1 MTNNLR
7 QAQRDMKA
15 LAKQVRGVRY
25 TEALLFT
32 YLMTGM
38 ITFSTGLNTNPNMLY
53 ERVNKEI
60 VMAADST
67 RLHIK
72 KTKKQNE
79 KEIDDAELEL
89 IELMEQGDQV
99 VKSPWSSW
107 QFGVNTFA
115 SRNSG
120 VFKGYGDKEG
130 KYMYSRGDWSQ
141 RGVLL
146 TKGRNAQ
153 SVMGQITNYDS
164 TRRTTK
170 SGLVNLLDVQEPEV
184 EIQIMANVRPK
195 SIQKEEIK
203 IEPQIDM
210 PKKVIKP
217 NVTLNVN
224 KPLDAPVIKLPT
236 ITPVSI
242 NVTAPKAPQEPVLA
256 QAPSISMQ
264 LSSPNIEMN
273 ITAPSVNEIQAL
285 TVTQPQKPAVETPK
299 LTINNVEFQVP
310 SLASFGNTITGDRSM
325 SGNTDINGNYK
336 MSNIRPIGTGNRGR
350 QNSFGEYMGKDNRKF
365 TISSNSILDLD
376 VSQARA
382 ISLDAGLPAENG
394 GKNGTSHGNYGVQF
408 SVENNGTIL
417 LNAETTAAM
426 DIQADIWDYSQVSAI
441 NSVTGKIIGNKDSQA
456 AFLATNEGTYR
467 ASDNKWSKE
476 NEMVF
481 INQGEITLNGN
492 SSAGFATDNF
502 RNVPGVG
509 EGKNILVIAKN
520 EGIVNLNGKKN
531 HGMVVSVTTNALK
544 DGSTFENT
552 SSGSINISGPE
563 SGGITLLDKLEGGA
577 VNNGTITITGN
588 NSFGLYSKVDS
599 EIKNNNKI
607 IISGNATGSMG
618 IRVGSVS
625 ATNMKNTSTGTI
637 TINSTVG
644 GNMGVFS
651 ETAAFANDG
660 KIDVNGDKNIGMYFR
675 NIATGINGNNNTI
688 NIAGTN
694 GYGVMLENTNFKNS
708 GTVAAT
714 GSNSIGVYAGNS
726 TVTNESGKTISSDKY
741 HAVVQ
746 NGGTFTNEGNVTTN
760 GGGAVALYSE
770 NGTFSHDAGTITANN
785 GGIGIFNNNSTGTV
799 KSEIVV
805 GNSTTSNT
813 GMGVYSEAG
822 TTTFSDNAKLTL
834 GEKTIGLYSSD
845 TSEFGNRFSINKL
858 ETSIGKNAVFAYF
871 GNVGTPTVNIT
882 NSILGNLTV
891 SKMAA
896 GSALFYSENGTTV
909 NIDDNLNTTVAGKF
923 SNVSDKAQLFVTNGG
938 TVNINSGKIL
948 TSNIKTTISG
958 INSAT
963 VKNDGT
969 LALTGNNGAVGIY
982 LNNSTGS
989 NNNIIT
995 TANEGST
1002 AIYGN
1007 NNSTLENKGNITTS
1021 GKSSVGLFGD
1031 ASTVSNLSGT
1041 IKTEAQGSA
1050 GMFGKNDSTV
1060 TNAATVDVEG
1070 DKSAGIYTQDSN
1082 STNNS
1087 NGVINVKSG
1096 ESAGMFAKLTTN
1108 ATKDYSA
1115 VNNGNINLT
1124 PSGTQNKSVGIYGE
1138 TESGVSKVLTL
1149 KNEGN
1154 ATISVDMDNS
1164 VGILAKNNVS
1174 NGVDKISVLNN
1185 GKIAG
1190 SKTKSIGISATKSTV
1205 TNAAAGKIEMSGD
1218 KSAGIYG
1225 ETESTITNLGKIKMT
1240 NNESA
1245 GIFLKNSD
1253 AENKNSITI
1262 EKSDSAGIY
1271 GEFSSN
1277 SHSMKNS
1284 GTINVGNA
1292 GSSENK
1298 SAGMYGLLTGGTLNI
1313 TNENAGNINVN
1324 MKKSAGIF
1332 AESSTGSNSDLNAEN
1347 QGTVTVNGNESVGM
1361 YGNKSTL
1368 KNSKDILVKSDQS
1381 TGMFGKNGADVL
1393 NSSNITVEGT
1403 STGSQSTGIYV
1414 SDSGTKGKNAGTI
1427 TLKSKNS
1434 TGMAAIASAKI
1445 ENAGTIVS
1453 NFESVIGMYGKD
1465 TGTEVL
1471 NSKDIEFSGKE
1482 STGIFVKDNA
1492 KGKNTGKIKLDG
1504 KSSVG
1509 MFGASSAAGNKIE
1522 LENGGTIEV
1531 NKKNSTGMFASN
1543 VYDGTTKLYTGSVG
1557 DSIIKN
1563 TGTINLNDES
1573 TVGIYTPKSTISQEG
1588 NIVLS
1593 NAANSSVGVYLTQ
1606 DATVDGTSGTIDLNK
1621 NSQNQVAYYIKNSG
1635 KIQNSIGRV
1644 NGYGVGVYLD
1654 GTNESG
1660 NNSSTPAELVSTTP
1674 ALDFTTGADGGNG
1687 IIGLV
1692 LKGNTKISSYTG
1704 GIKVG
1709 NTDGQNYAIGIY
1721 ADKQGGSTPKTIDT
1735 SITTGANGV
1744 GLFADNGSKI
1754 SYTGQ
1759 MKIGDGTTAGTGIY
1773 IGNGGGSA
1781 VSEVTI
1787 ASGSNIKLNGSNGVG
1802 AIVTTGST
1810 VNFQGGSKIEL
1821 GGSGVAI
1828 FGQRGAIINDGG
1840 GTFTTSGY
1848 SSERIRLTEGPAI
1861 TKANVTL
1868 ETGNVMSHVINGEA
1882 ILNSGFLVNAT
1893 AGSKNIIGLMAEG
1906 NENET
1911 LTAPVAWRELGYEV
1925 VNNGTLDL
1933 SNATSS
1939 TGIYLDSARGKNA
1952 GPLKVGDKS
1961 TAIYGVY
1968 NSSTAPYSGAA
1979 AGYVNKS
1986 EILNEATGSITIGN
2000 GSAGIYAIG
2009 FDKVENK
2016 GPLTGGNNSVG
2027 IYATDKDIS
2036 GNIVRNQDLNVKNS
2050 GNITIGN
2057 GSAAI
2062 YVTQNSANKA
2072 TVNNTGNLTVGDSV
2086 LNPDGTV
2093 KNPAVAM
2100 FIQNGTLTT
2109 TGNVTVGNRAFAFY
2123 GKDATINVNGGNY
2136 NFANSGSLG
2145 YLENSTLNYNNT
2157 GTLATSSEP
2166 LLFID
2171 NSKAILNGN
2180 DIFVSANGVGAYM
2193 TGKSEFTGWNKI
2205 TLGASST
2212 GIYVDSATA
2221 KVNGN
2226 SIVSTNN
2233 KAKGI
2238 VALNS
2243 NVTNDAKISL
2253 SGDDSI
2259 GIFSRN
2265 TSGSAKQIVSN
2276 QSFDISGKRS
2286 IGIYLEGTDEQNVIN
2301 NGTMNIAATT
2311 DSNKNNST
2319 VGIYAKGGSKINIT
2333 NNGTINVNDGSF
2345 GIYSLS
2351 ETGNVTT
2358 NSVINVA
2365 DQAIGIY
2372 KRGGSVNL
2380 SGTVNV
2386 APHTATALNSEPVG
2400 VYGTNGVVVSDNT
2413 SNFNVGDKSYGV
2425 ILANPGTATNFYTNS
2440 ATEQVSLGNESTFL
2454 YSEGKSVVV
2463 NNANINSGTNG
2474 KIIAIYAKDGGYVAN
2489 NGNIDLSQGLGN
2501 IGVYSTG
2508 LNSVAVNSN
2517 GGVIRVGETDASDK
2531 NNVYYGIA
2539 MAATDGGAIENRGDI
2554 YVTGGLSMGM
2564 YGNGA
2569 GTTMRNSGN
2578 IYLDASGAT
2587 AAKPVNTMIGVFADN
2602 GAKFVNEANGVIRT
2616 AGSYSGNDNVKSL
2629 VGVAVLNGSTLENYG
2644 TIDIDADRSY
2654 GVLIKGTQNN
2664 KSVIKNYGTINITGS
2679 RSYGVRYDANSNGVS
2694 GNSLPIGKD
2703 AENTSKVLSELNA
2716 GGVINSANGANDY
2729 YAPKDPSKTVGGVGI
2744 VTLPNGKL
2752 AIQRNGVILTDSQV
2766 QTIDF
2771 PVQKNIGFSNF
2782 GVYVDTLG
2790 RTKPINLN
2798 GVSSMA
2804 IDSDLIIGTEFS
2816 RLTNSKN
2823 VAIGS
2828 QILDP
2833 FLNQIRAGIFNFT
2846 PYSSSL
2852 TWMAT
2857 PEVDPVTGQ
2866 ITRVLMTK
2874 IPYTAFVSKTSNE
2887 YNFTD
2892 GLEQRYDMNALDSRE
2907 KEVFEKLNG
2916 IGNNEQVLL
2925 AQAYD
2930 EMMGHQYANVQQRI
2944 FETGHLLNKEFD
2956 YLYNEWETKSKQSNK
2971 IKVFGMK
2978 NGYKTDSEGIIDYD
2992 SNAYGVAY
3000 LHEDETVHLGDT
3012 KGWYAG
3018 FVRNNFKF
3026 DDLGK
3031 SREVQQVAKAG
3042 IFKSTPFDYNNS
3054 LNWTI
3059 SSEVFGGLNS
3069 MKRKFAVVDDI
3080 FEAKSEYYS
3089 YGAAV
3094 KNEVSKTFRTSEKTS
3109 IKPYASLALEYGRF
3123 TGVKEKDGQVRLEVK
3138 GNDYYSIKPE
3148 VGVQWKFKQKMAK
3161 RTTFIATVGLA
3172 YESELGKVND
3182 ADNRA
3187 RVNYTTADWY
3197 NLRGEKENRR
3207 GNGKA
3212 DLNLGIENTR
3222 LGVTLNAGYDTDVK
3236 NLRGGFGIR
3245 IIY

>member
-285 TVTQPQKPAVETPK
+285 TVTEPKKPVVKTPK

-310 SLASFGNTITGDRSM
+310 ALEPYGNNQGFTM
-325 SGNTDINGNYK
+325 N
-336 MSNIRPIGTGNRGR
+336 
-350 QNSFGEYMGKDNRKF
+350 QNKNLDGKDYYLSKGAANKQNAIAEYITNSGDF
-365 TISSNSILDLD
+365 TTATNTVMYVDITTKRAVTLDP
-376 VSQARA
+376 
-382 ISLDAGLPAENG
+382 GLPTNQKSGIVEWG
-394 GKNGTSHGNYGVQF
+394 GITTPVYSF
-408 SVENNGTIL
+408 TNNGTIYL
-417 LNAETTAAM
+417 VAEVTAGIEVQP
-426 DIQADIWDYSQVSAI
+426 DTHQVMK
-441 NSVTGKIIGNKDSQA
+441 VTGINNGLIQGNNNNQVAMIFTSEKN
-456 AFLATNEGTYR
+456 TGV
-467 ASDNKWSKE
+467 NKHTLINKKNIVMNGE
-476 NEMVF
+476 N
-481 INQGEITLNGN
+481 
-492 SSAGFATDNF
+492 SAGFATSDISVDN
-502 RNVPGVG
+502 PP
-509 EGKNILVIAKN
+509 KNSWHMIAIN
-520 EGIVNLNGKKN
+520 DSSGTIDLENKKS
-531 HGMVVSVTTNALK
+531 HGMVVAKTGVGLGNESKFQNL
-544 DGSTFENT
+544 GN
-552 SSGSINISGPE
+552 INVKGEE
-563 SGGITLLDKLEGGA
+563 SGGITLLSKLGNDGA
-577 VNNGTITITGN
+577 VNDGTITITGD
-588 NSFGLYSKVDS
+588 NSFGLYSEVDS
-599 EIKNNNKI
+599 KVENNKDI

-618 IRVGSVS
+618 IRVGSVN

-675 NIATGINGNNNTI
+675 NITGINGNNNTI

-708 GTVAAT
+708 GTIAAT

-799 KSEIVV
+799 KSEIAV

-834 GEKTIGLYSSD
+834 GERTIGLYSSD

-909 NIDDNLNTTVAGKF
+909 NIDHDLNTTVAGKF

-958 INSAT
+958 INRAT
-963 VKNDGT
+963 VENNGT
-969 LALTGNNGAVGIY
+969 LALTGALTGNNGAVGIY
-982 LNNSTGS
+982 LNNSTGL

-995 TANEGST
+995 TADKGST

-1060 TNAATVDVEG
+1060 TNDATVDVEG

-1174 NGVDKISVLNN
+1174 NGVDKINVLNN

-1205 TNAAAGKIEMSGD
+1205 TNAAAGEIEMSGD

-1324 MKKSAGIF
+1324 MTKSAGIF

-1414 SDSGTKGKNAGTI
+1414 SDNGTKGKNTGTI

-1504 KSSVG
+1504 ESSVG

-1621 NSQNQVAYYIKNSG
+1621 NSQNQVAYYIKNAG

-1654 GTNESG
+1654 GTDDSG

-1674 ALDFTTGADGGNG
+1674 ALDFTTGTDGGNG

-1754 SYTGQ
+1754 SYMGQ
-1759 MKIGDGTTAGTGIY
+1759 MKIGDGTIAGTGIY

-1882 ILNSGFLVNAT
+1882 ILNSGFLVNAA

-2072 TVNNTGNLTVGDSV
+2072 TVTNTGNITVGDSV

-2205 TLGASST
+2205 TLGTSST
-2212 GIYVDSATA
+2212 GIYVDGATA

-2351 ETGNVTT
+2351 ENGNVTT

-2694 GNSLPIGKD
+2694 GNSLPIGQD

-2716 GGVINSANGANDY
+2716 GGVINSANGASDY

-2771 PVQKNIGFSNF
+2771 PVQENIGFSNF

-2798 GVSSMA
+2798 GVSSIA

-2887 YNFTD
+2887 HNFTD

-3059 SSEVFGGLNS
+3059 SSEVFGGVNN

-3080 FEAKSEYYS
+3080 FEAKSDYYS